1 MSQFKCPYCSSF
13 IALNVSTHKSYEPY
27 FDGSNMIFSGSDPIP
42 EELIQVNFFKCPHCK
57 EISIHISG
65 VGSKTKELSTWFK
78 PNSTAIQFPEY
89 IPQAIRND
97 YEEACAIVSLSPKSS
112 ATLSRRCLQ
121 AMIRDFWGIK
131 ESTLYKEISQL
142 QGKVPATQW
151 QVIDALRQIGNI
163 GAHPEADVNQIIDI
177 EPEDAT
183 KLISIIEL
191 LLKQWYINRH
201 EEQELYK
208 QVLTLNSEKQAKRNH
223 S

>member
-1 MSQFKCPYCSSF
+1 MSQFKCPYCSSM
-13 IALNVSTHKSYEPY
+13 IALSEDTHRRIISS
-27 FDGSNMIFSGSDPIP
+27 FNAANTSMANI
-42 EELIQVNFFKCPHCK
+42 NFYPDAIGTNFYVCPHCQST
-57 EISIHISG
+57 SIFIEG
-65 VGSKTKELSTWFK
+65 LGSDVQGLSTWFK

-89 IPQAIRND
+89 IPEAIRND
-97 YEEACAIVSLSPKSS
+97 YEEACAIVYLSPKSS

-121 AMIRDFWGIK
+121 AMIRDFWDIK
-131 ESTLYKEISQL
+131 EPTLYKEISQL

-191 LLKQWYINRH
+191 LLKQWYINQH
-201 EEQELYK
+201 EEQELYN
-208 QVLTLNSEKQAKRNH
+208 QILTLNSEKQAKRNH
-223 S
+223 P